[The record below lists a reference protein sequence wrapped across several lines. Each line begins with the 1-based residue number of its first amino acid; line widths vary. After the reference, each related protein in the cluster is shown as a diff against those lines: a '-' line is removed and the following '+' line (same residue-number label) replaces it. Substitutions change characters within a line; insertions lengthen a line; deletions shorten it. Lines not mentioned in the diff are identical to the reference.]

1 MLHIYLMLL
10 FSAFFQESKF
20 YVTSPAFKHE
30 SGIPERYTCDGK
42 DINPQ
47 LNISYIPEGTKSMVV
62 LVDDPDA
69 PNGTIDHW
77 VVYNIEPTTVIK
89 ENSIPGTQGKNYG
102 GYKYMGPCPPMGM
115 HRYFFKVYA
124 LNAKLD
130 LKPGATKMQVQ
141 DMMVD
146 KIIESAQLMGT
157 YTKKK

>member
-1 MLHIYLMLL
+1 MLNIYFSLMLA
-10 FSAFFQESKF
+10 AFFQESTF
-20 YVTSPAFKHE
+20 TVTSPAFKNE
-30 SGIPERYTCDGK
+30 AGIPSKYTCEGK
-42 DINPQ
+42 NVNPE
-47 LNISYIPEGTKSMVV
+47 LRISHIPEGTKSMVV

-77 VVYNIEPTTVIK
+77 VVYNIEPTLVIK
-89 ENSIPGTQGKNYG
+89 ENSIPGTQGKNLE

-124 LNAKLD
+124 LDTKLD

-146 KIIESAQLMGT
+146 HILESAQLMGT
-157 YTKKK
+157 YRKK